1 MTDEKKKIVVL
12 GIGGGGCKTVK
23 AFSSLVD
30 SEDAVQLAVADTD
43 KRVISS
49 NLGSTVQIPLGTGW
63 NCENGC
69 GADTA
74 VGAKALESSVDDF
87 KDLLKDAELVIV
99 TAGLGRGTG
108 SGGVLVVARIAQQ
121 LGVPALFVVTLPF
134 AFEGNWLVKQA
145 DESLKPLQKLS
156 DTVVTVQND
165 LLFNSLSADT
175 PVQQAFQ
182 YADKILA
189 RSIQGLTAIVRA
201 EWLLTTDFT
210 VIKKTLKKKPDFCY
224 VGTGTGD
231 GEDRVVK
238 AVQDFIQCPL
248 LGGADTMK
256 AADAAIITI
265 MSNEQLS
272 VGELRGALSQLQECF
287 SDETHVLA
295 GACTTSLR
303 EEAIQITGL
312 VCRSFSEPFGLSG
325 DTFGREEGKKE
336 EQRQNDDKRYRN
348 RRAEVQGELPLQEQS
363 PGVFSPS
370 NPTAVNGENLDI
382 PTFQRRGIEID
393 PGS

>member
-1 MTDEKKKIVVL
+1 MTEEKKKIVVL

-23 AFSSLVD
+23 AFTEMVD
-30 SEDAVQLAVADTD
+30 SDADIQLAVADTD
-43 KRVISS
+43 RRPLSS
-49 NLGSTVQIPLGTGW
+49 DFGNTVQIQLGDGL
-63 NCENGC
+63 NCRNGC

-74 VGAKALESSVDDF
+74 LGSKAAGSSVDDF
-87 KDLLKDAELVIV
+87 KDLLEGAELVVV

-145 DESLKPLQKLS
+145 DESLKPLQELS
-156 DTVVTVQND
+156 DTVVTVHND
-165 LLFNSLSADT
+165 LLFNNLSADT

-182 YADKILA
+182 YADKMLA
-189 RSIQGLTAIVRA
+189 RSLQGLTAIVRA

-210 VIKKTLKKKPDFCY
+210 VIKKTLKKKPAFCY
-224 VGTGTGD
+224 LGMGTGD
-231 GEDRVVK
+231 GEDRVAQ

-248 LGGADTMK
+248 LGGEDTLQ
-256 AADAAIITI
+256 ASDAAIITI

-272 VGELRGALSQLQECF
+272 VGELRSALSQLQERF
-287 SDETHVLA
+287 SDETQVLA
-295 GACTTSLR
+295 GACTSSLR
-303 EEAIQITGL
+303 DDAIQITGL
-312 VCRSFSEPFGLSG
+312 ICQNFFEPFNSSGERPVKKEGQEEGQKQDKTNSFS
-325 DTFGREEGKKE
+325 
-336 EQRQNDDKRYRN
+336 N
-348 RRAEVQGELPLQEQS
+348 RAEVQGVLPLQEQS

-393 PGS
+393 IGS